1 MKKYYKIVAKCG
13 HVGRKNYIEVAFAVM
28 AEDIHEATTITRY
41 IPRVKHHKKD
51 AISSAEEITYEEYL
65 LLRAENDSNPYLKC
79 TSKQQQ
85 KMIQDQISPLIRPI
99 VEPVEKRTKRSGVQ
113 YRMRREREYLRSLRL
128 ERVMC

>member
-28 AEDIHEATTITRY
+28 AEDIHEATTIARY
-41 IPRVKHHKKD
+41 IPRVKHHRKD
-51 AISSAEEITYEEYL
+51 AISSAKEVTYEEYL
-65 LLRAENDSNPYLKC
+65 LLRVENDSNPYLKC

-85 KMIQDQISPLIRPI
+85 KLIQDQISSLIRPI

>member
-28 AEDIHEATTITRY
+28 AEDIHEATTIARY
-41 IPRVKHHKKD
+41 IPRVKHHRKD
-51 AISSAEEITYEEYL
+51 AISSAKEVTYEEYL
-65 LLRAENDSNPYLKC
+65 LLRVENDSNPYLKC

-85 KMIQDQISPLIRPI
+85 KLIQDQISSLIRPI
-99 VEPVEKRTKRSGVQ
+99 AEPDEKRARRSGVQ